1 MHEINITAFDLVYQ
15 PVEVRDI
22 RNACCVVGSNVFVA
36 HMLAAAWRIRHASS
50 WRSIRAGS
58 VGSHFR
64 SPGVSSPVRA

>member
-1 MHEINITAFDLVYQ
+1 MRLILLRLIWIIFQ

-22 RNACCVVGSNVFVA
+22 RRACCVVGSNVFVA
-36 HMLAAAWRIRHASS
+36 HMLAAIGRIRHAPS

-64 SPGVSSPVRA
+64 SPGVSCPVRD